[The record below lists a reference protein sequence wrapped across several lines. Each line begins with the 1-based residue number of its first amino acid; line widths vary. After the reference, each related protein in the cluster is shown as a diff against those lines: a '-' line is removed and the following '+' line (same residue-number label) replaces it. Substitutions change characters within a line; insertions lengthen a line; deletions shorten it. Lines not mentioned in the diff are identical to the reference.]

1 MRTQRNL
8 CPVLALPGV
17 VLDMPPRSCDSV
29 ANAEIGNECLL
40 CFWLFTMAEI
50 VHVGGHRY

>member
-17 VLDMPPRSCDSV
+17 MLDMPPRSGGV
-29 ANAEIGNECLL
+29 ANAEIGK
-40 CFWLFTMAEI
+40 
-50 VHVGGHRY
+50 

>member
-40 CFWLFTMAEI
+40 FVFLAI
-50 VHVGGHRY
+50 YYG